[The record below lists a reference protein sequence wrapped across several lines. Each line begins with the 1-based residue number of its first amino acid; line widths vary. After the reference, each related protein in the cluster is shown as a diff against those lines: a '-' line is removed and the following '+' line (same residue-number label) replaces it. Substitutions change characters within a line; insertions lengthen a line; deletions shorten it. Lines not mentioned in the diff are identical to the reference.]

1 MQILQAMS
9 FASLPVADKAMYI
22 GDTIGTSDVSFVNMD
37 SPGKLELAQYI
48 TRYSALVRIFVD

>member
-1 MQILQAMS
+1 MS